1 MRDAVTRISDIL
13 DRYVAYVCATLL
25 GLMTVSVLVGVLFRY
40 VFRSPLGWTEEISR
54 YLMIWA
60 AALAV
65 SIGVKR
71 NEHIGITVL
80 IDSISNRTVKIVLL
94 VIIDLLVLGFLTV
107 MVWYS
112 IHMVSEA
119 RYQMSQSF
127 RRVSMFLPTLSI
139 PVAMGLSGLQILFKI
154 ASAAYAEPDAVTPQS
169 NIDI

>member
-1 MRDAVTRISDIL
+1 MRTFITRCSDIL
-13 DRYVAYVCATLL
+13 DRYVAYACAVLL
-25 GLMTVSVLVGVLFRY
+25 GIMTVSVLTGVLFRY
-40 VFRSPLGWTEEISR
+40 VFRSPIGWTEELSR

-60 AALAV
+60 ATLAI

-80 IDSISNRTVKIVLL
+80 IDSIKPRAIKIVLL
-94 VIIDLLVLGFLTV
+94 VIIDLLVLVFLVV

-119 RYQMSQSF
+119 RYQVAQSF
-127 RRVSMFLPTLSI
+127 QISMFIPTLSI
-139 PVAMGLSGLQILFKI
+139 PVAMILAGLQLVFKI
-154 ASAAYAEPDAVTPQS
+154 ASFAYGDEPESMVAQK